1 MRLKEYIKHIKP
13 SYTFDW
19 FHDAIIAELEG
30 KDNLLVSTPPGHGKT
45 ELISIL
51 FPSWLIAEDT
61 STHIISLANSDSL
74 SRMAAGN
81 ILRIVQSPQFQE
93 ICPIELDKASEQTFQ
108 VKGNDGRP
116 TLHSA
121 GINGQLTGHRAK
133 FLIFDDLIKSLA
145 EAYSDTVRERTW
157 SNFNSAAET
166 RLLPESRIVGIST
179 RWHLADPHGMLI
191 KRAQENP
198 LSRQLTY
205 LNLAATNAGTQSY
218 RLDTSTKTK
227 TFYPIYKSLAT
238 KKGQPYSFSPSALK
252 GKEADLGPT
261 IYSALFQGNPV
272 AQANQMFPP
281 EVWGYVDSLDT
292 EDFALVVTAWD
303 TAARDKANND
313 PSANVAVGRRRQGD
327 FVVLDARK
335 FKLTFD
341 KLLPVVLERDRSL
354 GLQLNTIPMLAIEEA
369 SSGQQ
374 LIDLIR
380 SQYPQ
385 VPLVAAKAVK
395 SKIVRAEAVTPF
407 TTARSVKLLR
417 GDWNAEFIADLANFP
432 ASSEDHFVDAFVHA
446 MRCFTGTG
454 SDFKKPDWSL
464 NEWKQ
469 DYEAADEMEVA
480 CGTLMLG
487 ESVMRGPEDF

>member
-1 MRLKEYIKHIKP
+1 MRLKEFIKHIKP

-19 FHDAIIAELEG
+19 FHELVIEELEG

-45 ELISIL
+45 ELIGIL
-51 FPSWLIAEDT
+51 FPAWLVAEDPG
-61 STHIISLANSDSL
+61 THIISLANSDSL

-93 ICPIELDKASEQTFQ
+93 LCPIELDKASEQQFQ
-108 VKGNDGRP
+108 VAGNDGRP

-121 GINGQLTGHRAK
+121 GINGQLTGHRAR
-133 FLIFDDLIKSLA
+133 FLLFDDLIKSLA
-145 EAYSDTVRERTW
+145 EAYSDPVRDRTW

-166 RLLPESRIVGIST
+166 RLLPESRVVGIST
-179 RWHLADPHGMLI
+179 RWHLDDPHGMLM
-191 KRAQENP
+191 KRAKDNT
-198 LSRQLTY
+198 LSRQFTY
-205 LNLAATNAGTQSY
+205 LNLAATNEGTQSY
-218 RLDTSTKTK
+218 RLDTRKKEK
-227 TFYPIYKSLAT
+227 TFYPPYRSLAT
-238 KKGQPYSFSPSALK
+238 KKGQPYSFSPAALR

-272 AQANQMFPP
+272 ATANQMFPP

-292 EDFALVVTAWD
+292 DDFTMVVTAWD
-303 TAARDKANND
+303 TAARDKASND
-313 PSANVAVGRRRQGD
+313 PSANVAVGRRSCGD

-341 KLLPVVLERDRSL
+341 RLLPVVLERDRSL
-354 GLQLNTIPMLAIEEA
+354 AEQLNLIPMLAIEEA

-374 LIDLIR
+374 LIDVIR
-380 SQYPQ
+380 SQHPR

-395 SKIVRAEAVTPF
+395 SKIVRAEGVTPF

-432 ASSEDHFVDAFVHA
+432 ASDEDHFVDAFVHA

-454 SDFKKPDWSL
+454 SDFKKP
-464 NEWKQ
+464 EWTLDGWRK
-469 DYEAADEMEVA
+469 DYERDHELEAACDSM
-480 CGTLMLG
+480 MLG
-487 ESVMRGPEDF
+487 EALDRGVDIF